1 MTENQ
6 KLDTAPITPAAL
18 AALGMPF
25 LAYVRPAVVDGVACY
40 ALHRADGGAIAVAET
55 REVAFV
61 LARQHDLEPVSVH

>member
-6 KLDTAPITPAAL
+6 NLSTAQITPAAL
-18 AALGMPF
+18 AALGMPY
-25 LAYVRPAVVDGVACY
+25 LAYVRPTVVDGVACY
-40 ALHRADGGAIAVAET
+40 ALHRADGSAVALAET